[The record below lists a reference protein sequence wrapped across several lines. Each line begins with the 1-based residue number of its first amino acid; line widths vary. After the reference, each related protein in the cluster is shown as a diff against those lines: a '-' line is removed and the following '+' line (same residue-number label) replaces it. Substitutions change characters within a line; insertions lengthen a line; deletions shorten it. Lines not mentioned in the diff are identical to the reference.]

1 MSIYTKSG
9 DQGKTTLLFGGE
21 ISKSDIRCEAY
32 GTIDQAVSVMGIAKS
47 NTTDKEIKNII
58 SQIQKDLFI
67 VAAELATDKANY
79 NKLKKNYDIV
89 TEQMVIKIEK
99 YIDSLLEK
107 FTLPNDFILPGTSTI
122 SATIDFSRTIIRT
135 SERRV
140 VEIKESANLINPQIL
155 IFLNRISDLLFVL
168 GRYHDR
174 NQNFELATK
183 WKFEQT

>member
-1 MSIYTKSG
+1 M
-9 DQGKTTLLFGGE
+9 
-21 ISKSDIRCEAY
+21 
-32 GTIDQAVSVMGIAKS
+32 
-47 NTTDKEIKNII
+47 
-58 SQIQKDLFI
+58 
-67 VAAELATDKANY
+67 
-79 NKLKKNYDIV
+79 
-89 TEQMVIKIEK
+89 
-99 YIDSLLEK
+99 EK

-140 VEIKESANLINPQIL
+140 VEIKESGNLINPQIL

-183 WKFEQT
+183 